1 MKKVNIYLI
10 SLAMMAFSCSKEFSS
25 DEYGGYE
32 MLTDYMLIEYQVG
45 AALRS
50 ITESGSYRF
59 FDPGNSLW
67 SATLETHDHE
77 SGGLTESVDWY
88 VSNGGNNEVLARTVS
103 RSEMYDGPVGL
114 PRMDISMSLVEAGG
128 LVGGYQGGNTIIHR
142 MVLKLT
148 DGRTF
153 STESVSGSLTQS
165 YFKSPF
171 QYRKTITCFMD
182 AGIVTAVPGLYTVNM
197 TDSWG
202 DGWNGGSYS
211 VTQGCAG
218 CAAGGSGTLDIKAA
232 IDTSYLL
239 GVKFSPSTK
248 GALGVYAKAGMLF
261 WDVDYTATGAQLT
274 YDGTA
279 KSGRFLE
286 VDGRDLYMALG
297 VSYAVGKNSSFAFDY
312 MSSKIHDSDI
322 KGYSLTW
329 IQSF

>member
-10 SLAMMAFSCSKEFSS
+10 SLAMMALSCSKEFSS

-32 MLTDYMLIEYQVG
+32 MLTDYMLKEYQVG
-45 AALRS
+45 AALRT

-77 SGGLTESVDWY
+77 SGGLTESVEWY

-202 DGWNGGSYS
+202 DGWNG
-211 VTQGCAG
+211 
-218 CAAGGSGTLDIKAA
+218 AAVVMTLD
-232 IDTSYLL
+232 
-239 GVKFSPSTK
+239 G
-248 GALGVYAKAGMLF
+248 
-261 WDVDYTATGAQLT
+261 VDYSTSFASGSADTIVFEVPAGSATMGFKFVAGAW
-274 YDGTA
+274 D
-279 KSGRFLE
+279 SE
-286 VDGRDLYMALG
+286 VDFNIVYSKLDGSNSQTALPNVG
-297 VSYAVGKNSSFAFDY
+297 ASPPTGYYALSVC
-312 MSSKIHDSDI
+312 
-322 KGYSLTW
+322 
-329 IQSF
+329 Q

>member
-10 SLAMMAFSCSKEFSS
+10 SLAMMALSCSKEFSS

-32 MLTDYMLIEYQVG
+32 MLTDYMLKEYQVG
-45 AALRS
+45 AALRT

-202 DGWNGGSYS
+202 DGWNG
-211 VTQGCAG
+211 
-218 CAAGGSGTLDIKAA
+218 AAVVMTLD
-232 IDTSYLL
+232 
-239 GVKFSPSTK
+239 G
-248 GALGVYAKAGMLF
+248 
-261 WDVDYTATGAQLT
+261 VDYSTSFSTGSADTIVFEVPTGSATMGFKFVAGAW
-274 YDGTA
+274 D
-279 KSGRFLE
+279 SE
-286 VDGRDLYMALG
+286 VDFNIVYSKLDGSNSQTALPNVG
-297 VSYAVGKNSSFAFDY
+297 ASPPTGYYALSVC
-312 MSSKIHDSDI
+312 
-322 KGYSLTW
+322 
-329 IQSF
+329 Q

>member
-32 MLTDYMLIEYQVG
+32 MLTDYMLKEYQVG
-45 AALRS
+45 AALRT

-202 DGWNGGSYS
+202 DGWNGAS
-211 VTQGCAG
+211 VVM
-218 CAAGGSGTLDIKAA
+218 TLD
-232 IDTSYLL
+232 
-239 GVKFSPSTK
+239 G
-248 GALGVYAKAGMLF
+248 
-261 WDVDYTATGAQLT
+261 VDYSTSFSTGSADTIVFEVPTGSATMGFKFVAGAW
-274 YDGTA
+274 D
-279 KSGRFLE
+279 SE
-286 VDGRDLYMALG
+286 VDFNIVYSKLDGSNSQTALPNVG
-297 VSYAVGKNSSFAFDY
+297 ASPPTGYYALSVC
-312 MSSKIHDSDI
+312 
-322 KGYSLTW
+322 
-329 IQSF
+329 Q

>member
-32 MLTDYMLIEYQVG
+32 MLTDYMLKEYQVG
-45 AALRS
+45 AALRT

-202 DGWNGGSYS
+202 DGWNGASVVMTLDGVDYS
-211 VTQGCAG
+211 TSFN
-218 CAAGGSGTLDIKAA
+218 GGSS
-232 IDTSYLL
+232 DTKVFEVPAGSATM
-239 GVKFSPSTK
+239 GFKFVA
-248 GALGVYAKAGMLF
+248 GA
-261 WDVDYTATGAQLT
+261 WD
-274 YDGTA
+274 
-279 KSGRFLE
+279 SE
-286 VDGRDLYMALG
+286 VDFNIVYSKLDGSNSQTALPNVG
-297 VSYAVGKNSSFAFDY
+297 ASPPTGYYALSVC
-312 MSSKIHDSDI
+312 
-322 KGYSLTW
+322 
-329 IQSF
+329 Q

>member
-10 SLAMMAFSCSKEFSS
+10 SLAMMALSCSKEFSS

-32 MLTDYMLIEYQVG
+32 MLTDYMLKEYQVG
-45 AALRS
+45 AALRT

-202 DGWNGGSYS
+202 DGWNGAS
-211 VTQGCAG
+211 VVM
-218 CAAGGSGTLDIKAA
+218 TLD
-232 IDTSYLL
+232 
-239 GVKFSPSTK
+239 G
-248 GALGVYAKAGMLF
+248 
-261 WDVDYTATGAQLT
+261 VDYSTSFATGSADTKVFEVPAGSATMGFKFL
-274 YDGTA
+274 
-279 KSGRFLE
+279 SGAWDSE
-286 VDGRDLYMALG
+286 VDFNIVYSKLDGSNSQMALPNVG
-297 VSYAVGKNSSFAFDY
+297 ASPPTGYYALSVC
-312 MSSKIHDSDI
+312 
-322 KGYSLTW
+322 
-329 IQSF
+329 Q

>member
-1 MKKVNIYLI
+1 
-10 SLAMMAFSCSKEFSS
+10 MAFSCSKEFSS

-32 MLTDYMLIEYQVG
+32 MLTDYMLKEYQVG
-45 AALRS
+45 AALRT

-202 DGWNGGSYS
+202 DGWNG
-211 VTQGCAG
+211 
-218 CAAGGSGTLDIKAA
+218 AAVVMTLD
-232 IDTSYLL
+232 
-239 GVKFSPSTK
+239 G
-248 GALGVYAKAGMLF
+248 
-261 WDVDYTATGAQLT
+261 VDYSTSFSTGSADTIVFEVPTGSATMGFKFVAGAW
-274 YDGTA
+274 D
-279 KSGRFLE
+279 SE
-286 VDGRDLYMALG
+286 VDFNIVYSKLDGSNSQTALPNVG
-297 VSYAVGKNSSFAFDY
+297 ASPPTGYYALSVC
-312 MSSKIHDSDI
+312 
-322 KGYSLTW
+322 
-329 IQSF
+329 Q

>member
-1 MKKVNIYLI
+1 
-10 SLAMMAFSCSKEFSS
+10 MALSCSKEFSS

-32 MLTDYMLIEYQVG
+32 MLTDYMLKEYQVG
-45 AALRS
+45 AALRT

-59 FDPGNSLW
+59 FDAANSLW
-67 SATLETHDHE
+67 SATLEPHDHE

-114 PRMDISMSLVEAGG
+114 PRMDISMSLTEAGG
-128 LVGGYQGGNTIIHR
+128 LVGGYAGGNTIIHR

-182 AGIVTAVPGLYTVNM
+182 AGIVAAVPGLYTVNM

-202 DGWNGGSYS
+202 DGWNGAAVVMTLDGVDYS
-211 VTQGCAG
+211 TSFN
-218 CAAGGSGTLDIKAA
+218 GGSS
-232 IDTSYLL
+232 DTIVFEVPAGSSTM
-239 GVKFSPSTK
+239 GFKFVS
-248 GALGVYAKAGMLF
+248 GA
-261 WDVDYTATGAQLT
+261 WD
-274 YDGTA
+274 
-279 KSGRFLE
+279 SE
-286 VDGRDLYMALG
+286 VDFNIVLMVCYDL
-297 VSYAVGKNSSFAFDY
+297 
-312 MSSKIHDSDI
+312 I
-322 KGYSLTW
+322 KR
-329 IQSF
+329 

>member
-32 MLTDYMLIEYQVG
+32 MLTDYMLKEYQVG
-45 AALRS
+45 AALRT

-182 AGIVTAVPGLYTVNM
+182 AGIVAAVPGLYTVNM

-202 DGWNGGSYS
+202 DGWNG
-211 VTQGCAG
+211 
-218 CAAGGSGTLDIKAA
+218 AAVVMTLD
-232 IDTSYLL
+232 
-239 GVKFSPSTK
+239 G
-248 GALGVYAKAGMLF
+248 
-261 WDVDYTATGAQLT
+261 VDYSTSFASGSADTIVFEVPAGSSTMGFKFVAGAW
-274 YDGTA
+274 D
-279 KSGRFLE
+279 SE
-286 VDGRDLYMALG
+286 VDFNIVYSKLDGSNSQTALPNVG
-297 VSYAVGKNSSFAFDY
+297 ASPPTGYYALSVC
-312 MSSKIHDSDI
+312 
-322 KGYSLTW
+322 
-329 IQSF
+329 Q

>member
-32 MLTDYMLIEYQVG
+32 MLTDYMLKEYQVG
-45 AALRS
+45 AALRT

-67 SATLETHDHE
+67 SATLEPHDHE

-103 RSEMYDGPVGL
+103 RSEMYEGPVGL
-114 PRMDISMSLVEAGG
+114 PRMDISMSLTEAGG

-202 DGWNGGSYS
+202 DGWNGAAVVMTLDGVDYS
-211 VTQGCAG
+211 TSFN
-218 CAAGGSGTLDIKAA
+218 GGSA
-232 IDTSYLL
+232 DTIVFEVPVGSTTM
-239 GVKFSPSTK
+239 GFKFVA
-248 GALGVYAKAGMLF
+248 GA
-261 WDVDYTATGAQLT
+261 WD
-274 YDGTA
+274 
-279 KSGRFLE
+279 SE
-286 VDGRDLYMALG
+286 VDFNIVFSKLDGSNSQTALPNVG
-297 VSYAVGKNSSFAFDY
+297 ASPPTGYYALSVC
-312 MSSKIHDSDI
+312 
-322 KGYSLTW
+322 
-329 IQSF
+329 Q

>member
-1 MKKVNIYLI
+1 MKKINIYLI

-32 MLTDYMLIEYQVG
+32 MLTDYMLKEYQVG
-45 AALRS
+45 AALRT

-67 SATLETHDHE
+67 SATLEPHDHE

-103 RSEMYDGPVGL
+103 RSEMYEGPVGL

-202 DGWNGGSYS
+202 DGWNG
-211 VTQGCAG
+211 
-218 CAAGGSGTLDIKAA
+218 AAVVMTLD
-232 IDTSYLL
+232 
-239 GVKFSPSTK
+239 G
-248 GALGVYAKAGMLF
+248 
-261 WDVDYTATGAQLT
+261 VDYSTSFNSGSADTIVFEVPAGSSTMGFKFVAGAWDSEVDFNIVYSKLDGSNSQTALPNVGASPATG
-274 YDGTA
+274 Y
-279 KSGRFLE
+279 
-286 VDGRDLYMALG
+286 YALS
-297 VSYAVGKNSSFAFDY
+297 VC
-312 MSSKIHDSDI
+312 
-322 KGYSLTW
+322 
-329 IQSF
+329 Q

>member
-32 MLTDYMLIEYQVG
+32 MLTDYMLKEYQVG
-45 AALRS
+45 AALRT

-202 DGWNGGSYS
+202 DGWNGAAVVMTLDGVDYS
-211 VTQGCAG
+211 TSFN
-218 CAAGGSGTLDIKAA
+218 GGSA
-232 IDTSYLL
+232 DTIVFEVPTGSATM
-239 GVKFSPSTK
+239 GFKFVA
-248 GALGVYAKAGMLF
+248 GA
-261 WDVDYTATGAQLT
+261 WD
-274 YDGTA
+274 
-279 KSGRFLE
+279 SE
-286 VDGRDLYMALG
+286 VDFNIVYSKLDGSNSQTALPNVG
-297 VSYAVGKNSSFAFDY
+297 ASPPTGYYALSVC
-312 MSSKIHDSDI
+312 
-322 KGYSLTW
+322 
-329 IQSF
+329 Q

>member
-1 MKKVNIYLI
+1 MKKINIYLI

-32 MLTDYMLIEYQVG
+32 MLTDYMLKEYQVG
-45 AALRS
+45 AALRTIS
-50 ITESGSYRF
+50 ESGSYRF

-67 SATLETHDHE
+67 SATLEPHDHE
-77 SGGLTESVDWY
+77 SGGLTESVEWY

-114 PRMDISMSLVEAGG
+114 PRMDISMSLTEAGG
-128 LVGGYQGGNTIIHR
+128 LVGGYNGGNTIIHR

-202 DGWNGGSYS
+202 DGWNG
-211 VTQGCAG
+211 
-218 CAAGGSGTLDIKAA
+218 AAVVMTLD
-232 IDTSYLL
+232 
-239 GVKFSPSTK
+239 G
-248 GALGVYAKAGMLF
+248 
-261 WDVDYTATGAQLT
+261 VDYSTSFNSGSADTIVFTVPAGSSTMGFKFVSGAW
-274 YDGTA
+274 D
-279 KSGRFLE
+279 SE
-286 VDGRDLYMALG
+286 VDFNIVFSKLDGSNSQTALPNVG
-297 VSYAVGKNSSFAFDY
+297 ASPPTGYYALSVC
-312 MSSKIHDSDI
+312 
-322 KGYSLTW
+322 
-329 IQSF
+329 Q

>member
-32 MLTDYMLIEYQVG
+32 MLTDYMLKEYQVG
-45 AALRS
+45 AALRT

-77 SGGLTESVDWY
+77 SGGLTESVEWY

-202 DGWNGGSYS
+202 DGWNG
-211 VTQGCAG
+211 
-218 CAAGGSGTLDIKAA
+218 AAVVMTLD
-232 IDTSYLL
+232 
-239 GVKFSPSTK
+239 G
-248 GALGVYAKAGMLF
+248 
-261 WDVDYTATGAQLT
+261 VDYSTSFSTGSADTIVFEVPTGSATMGFKFVAGAW
-274 YDGTA
+274 D
-279 KSGRFLE
+279 SE
-286 VDGRDLYMALG
+286 VDFNIVYSKLDGSNSQTALPNVG
-297 VSYAVGKNSSFAFDY
+297 ASPPTGYYALSVC
-312 MSSKIHDSDI
+312 
-322 KGYSLTW
+322 
-329 IQSF
+329 Q

>member
-32 MLTDYMLIEYQVG
+32 MLTDYMLKEYQVG
-45 AALRS
+45 AALRT

-103 RSEMYDGPVGL
+103 RSEMYEGPVGL

-182 AGIVTAVPGLYTVNM
+182 AGIVAAVPGLYTVNM

-202 DGWNGGSYS
+202 DGWNG
-211 VTQGCAG
+211 
-218 CAAGGSGTLDIKAA
+218 AAVVMTLD
-232 IDTSYLL
+232 
-239 GVKFSPSTK
+239 G
-248 GALGVYAKAGMLF
+248 
-261 WDVDYTATGAQLT
+261 VDYSTSFASGSADTIVFEVPAGSATMGFKFVAGAW
-274 YDGTA
+274 D
-279 KSGRFLE
+279 SE
-286 VDGRDLYMALG
+286 VDFNIVYSKLDGSNSQTALPNVG
-297 VSYAVGKNSSFAFDY
+297 ASPPTGYYALSVC
-312 MSSKIHDSDI
+312 
-322 KGYSLTW
+322 
-329 IQSF
+329 Q

>member
-1 MKKVNIYLI
+1 MKKINIYLI

-32 MLTDYMLIEYQVG
+32 MLTDYMLKEYQVG
-45 AALRS
+45 AALRT

-77 SGGLTESVDWY
+77 SGGLTESVEWY

-182 AGIVTAVPGLYTVNM
+182 AGIVAAVPGLYTVNM

-202 DGWNGGSYS
+202 DGWNGASVVMTLDGVDYS
-211 VTQGCAG
+211 TSFN
-218 CAAGGSGTLDIKAA
+218 GGSS
-232 IDTSYLL
+232 DTKVFEVPVGSTTM
-239 GVKFSPSTK
+239 GFKFVA
-248 GALGVYAKAGMLF
+248 GA
-261 WDVDYTATGAQLT
+261 WD
-274 YDGTA
+274 
-279 KSGRFLE
+279 SE
-286 VDGRDLYMALG
+286 VDFNIVFSKLDGSNSQTALPNVG
-297 VSYAVGKNSSFAFDY
+297 ASPPTGYYALSVC
-312 MSSKIHDSDI
+312 
-322 KGYSLTW
+322 
-329 IQSF
+329 Q

>member
-32 MLTDYMLIEYQVG
+32 MLTDYMLKEYQVG
-45 AALRS
+45 AALRT

-67 SATLETHDHE
+67 SATLEPHDHQ

-182 AGIVTAVPGLYTVNM
+182 AGIVAAVPGLYTVNM

-202 DGWNGGSYS
+202 DGWNG
-211 VTQGCAG
+211 
-218 CAAGGSGTLDIKAA
+218 AAVVMTLD
-232 IDTSYLL
+232 
-239 GVKFSPSTK
+239 G
-248 GALGVYAKAGMLF
+248 
-261 WDVDYTATGAQLT
+261 VDYSTSFASGSADTIVFEVPAGSATMGFKFVAGAW
-274 YDGTA
+274 D
-279 KSGRFLE
+279 SE
-286 VDGRDLYMALG
+286 VDFNIVYSKLDGSNSQTALPNVG
-297 VSYAVGKNSSFAFDY
+297 ASPPTGYYALSVC
-312 MSSKIHDSDI
+312 
-322 KGYSLTW
+322 
-329 IQSF
+329 Q

>member
-1 MKKVNIYLI
+1 MKKINIYLI

-32 MLTDYMLIEYQVG
+32 MLTDYMLKEYQVG
-45 AALRS
+45 AALRT

-182 AGIVTAVPGLYTVNM
+182 AGIVAAVPGLYTVNM

-202 DGWNGGSYS
+202 DGWNGASVVMTLDGVDYS
-211 VTQGCAG
+211 TSFN
-218 CAAGGSGTLDIKAA
+218 GGSA
-232 IDTSYLL
+232 DTKVFEVPVGSATM
-239 GVKFSPSTK
+239 GFKFVA
-248 GALGVYAKAGMLF
+248 GA
-261 WDVDYTATGAQLT
+261 WD
-274 YDGTA
+274 
-279 KSGRFLE
+279 SE
-286 VDGRDLYMALG
+286 VDFNIVYSKLDGSNSQTALPNVG
-297 VSYAVGKNSSFAFDY
+297 ASPPTGYYALSVC
-312 MSSKIHDSDI
+312 
-322 KGYSLTW
+322 
-329 IQSF
+329 Q

>member
-32 MLTDYMLIEYQVG
+32 MLTDYMLKEYQVG
-45 AALRS
+45 AALRT

-77 SGGLTESVDWY
+77 SGGLTESVEWY

-202 DGWNGGSYS
+202 DGWNG
-211 VTQGCAG
+211 
-218 CAAGGSGTLDIKAA
+218 AAVVMTLD
-232 IDTSYLL
+232 
-239 GVKFSPSTK
+239 G
-248 GALGVYAKAGMLF
+248 
-261 WDVDYTATGAQLT
+261 VDYSTSFASGSADTIVFEVPAGSSTMGFKFVAGAW
-274 YDGTA
+274 D
-279 KSGRFLE
+279 SE
-286 VDGRDLYMALG
+286 VDFNIVYSKLDGSNSQTALPNVG
-297 VSYAVGKNSSFAFDY
+297 ASPPTGYYALSVC
-312 MSSKIHDSDI
+312 
-322 KGYSLTW
+322 
-329 IQSF
+329 Q

>member
-32 MLTDYMLIEYQVG
+32 MLTDYMLKEYQVG
-45 AALRS
+45 AALRT

-103 RSEMYDGPVGL
+103 RSEMYEGPVGL
-114 PRMDISMSLVEAGG
+114 PRMDISMSLTEAGG

-202 DGWNGGSYS
+202 DGWNGAAVVMTLDGVDYS
-211 VTQGCAG
+211 TSFN
-218 CAAGGSGTLDIKAA
+218 GGSA
-232 IDTSYLL
+232 DTIVFEVPVGSTTM
-239 GVKFSPSTK
+239 GFKFVA
-248 GALGVYAKAGMLF
+248 GA
-261 WDVDYTATGAQLT
+261 WD
-274 YDGTA
+274 
-279 KSGRFLE
+279 SE
-286 VDGRDLYMALG
+286 VDFNIVFSKLDGSNSQTALPNVG
-297 VSYAVGKNSSFAFDY
+297 ASPPTGYYALSVC
-312 MSSKIHDSDI
+312 
-322 KGYSLTW
+322 
-329 IQSF
+329 Q

>member
-1 MKKVNIYLI
+1 
-10 SLAMMAFSCSKEFSS
+10 MAFSCSKEFSS

-32 MLTDYMLIEYQVG
+32 MLTDYMLKEYQVG
-45 AALRS
+45 AALRT

-182 AGIVTAVPGLYTVNM
+182 AGIVAAVPGLYTVNM

-202 DGWNGGSYS
+202 DGWNG
-211 VTQGCAG
+211 
-218 CAAGGSGTLDIKAA
+218 AAVVMTLD
-232 IDTSYLL
+232 
-239 GVKFSPSTK
+239 G
-248 GALGVYAKAGMLF
+248 
-261 WDVDYTATGAQLT
+261 VDYSTSFASGSADTIVFEVPAGSATMGFKFVAGAW
-274 YDGTA
+274 D
-279 KSGRFLE
+279 SE
-286 VDGRDLYMALG
+286 VDFNIVYSKLDGSNSQTALPNVG
-297 VSYAVGKNSSFAFDY
+297 ASPPTGYYALSVC
-312 MSSKIHDSDI
+312 
-322 KGYSLTW
+322 
-329 IQSF
+329 Q

>member
-1 MKKVNIYLI
+1 MKKINIYLI

-32 MLTDYMLIEYQVG
+32 MLTDYMLKEYQVG
-45 AALRS
+45 AALRT

-67 SATLETHDHE
+67 SATLEPHDHE

-114 PRMDISMSLVEAGG
+114 PRMDISMSLTEAGG

-182 AGIVTAVPGLYTVNM
+182 AGIVAAVPGLYTVNM

-202 DGWNGGSYS
+202 DGWNG
-211 VTQGCAG
+211 
-218 CAAGGSGTLDIKAA
+218 AAVVMTLD
-232 IDTSYLL
+232 
-239 GVKFSPSTK
+239 G
-248 GALGVYAKAGMLF
+248 
-261 WDVDYTATGAQLT
+261 VDYSTSFNSGSADTIVFEVPTSASTMGFKFVAGAW
-274 YDGTA
+274 D
-279 KSGRFLE
+279 SE
-286 VDGRDLYMALG
+286 VDFNIVYSKLDGSNSQTALPNVG
-297 VSYAVGKNSSFAFDY
+297 ASPPTGYYALSVC
-312 MSSKIHDSDI
+312 
-322 KGYSLTW
+322 
-329 IQSF
+329 Q

>member
-1 MKKVNIYLI
+1 
-10 SLAMMAFSCSKEFSS
+10 MALSCSKEFSS

-32 MLTDYMLIEYQVG
+32 MLTDYMLKEYQVG
-45 AALRS
+45 AALRT

-182 AGIVTAVPGLYTVNM
+182 AGIVAAVPGLYTVNM

-202 DGWNGGSYS
+202 DGWNG
-211 VTQGCAG
+211 
-218 CAAGGSGTLDIKAA
+218 AAVVMTLD
-232 IDTSYLL
+232 
-239 GVKFSPSTK
+239 G
-248 GALGVYAKAGMLF
+248 
-261 WDVDYTATGAQLT
+261 VDYSTSFASGSADTIVFEVPAGSATMGFKFVSGAW
-274 YDGTA
+274 D
-279 KSGRFLE
+279 SE
-286 VDGRDLYMALG
+286 VDFNIVFSKLDGSNSQTALPNVG
-297 VSYAVGKNSSFAFDY
+297 ASPPTGYYALSVC
-312 MSSKIHDSDI
+312 
-322 KGYSLTW
+322 
-329 IQSF
+329 Q

>member
-1 MKKVNIYLI
+1 MKKINIYLI

-32 MLTDYMLIEYQVG
+32 MLTDYMLKEYQVG
-45 AALRS
+45 AALRT

-182 AGIVTAVPGLYTVNM
+182 AGIVAAVPGLYTVNM

-202 DGWNGGSYS
+202 DGWNGASVVMTLDGVDYS
-211 VTQGCAG
+211 TSFN
-218 CAAGGSGTLDIKAA
+218 GGSS
-232 IDTSYLL
+232 DTKVFEVPVGSTTM
-239 GVKFSPSTK
+239 GFKFVA
-248 GALGVYAKAGMLF
+248 GA
-261 WDVDYTATGAQLT
+261 WD
-274 YDGTA
+274 
-279 KSGRFLE
+279 SE
-286 VDGRDLYMALG
+286 VDFNIVFSKLDGSNSQTALPNVG
-297 VSYAVGKNSSFAFDY
+297 ASPPTGYYALSVC
-312 MSSKIHDSDI
+312 
-322 KGYSLTW
+322 
-329 IQSF
+329 Q

>member
-32 MLTDYMLIEYQVG
+32 MLTDYMLKEYQVG
-45 AALRS
+45 AALRT

-59 FDPGNSLW
+59 FDAANSLW

-182 AGIVTAVPGLYTVNM
+182 AGIVAAVPGKYTVNM

-202 DGWNGGSYS
+202 DGWNG
-211 VTQGCAG
+211 
-218 CAAGGSGTLDIKAA
+218 AAVVMTLD
-232 IDTSYLL
+232 
-239 GVKFSPSTK
+239 G
-248 GALGVYAKAGMLF
+248 
-261 WDVDYTATGAQLT
+261 VDYSTSFNSGAADT
-274 YDGTA
+274 IVFEVPAGSSTMGF
-279 KSGRFLE
+279 KFVSGAWDSE
-286 VDGRDLYMALG
+286 VDFNIIYSKLDGSNSQVALPNVG
-297 VSYAVGKNSSFAFDY
+297 ASPAAVYYALSVC
-312 MSSKIHDSDI
+312 
-322 KGYSLTW
+322 
-329 IQSF
+329 Q

>member
-1 MKKVNIYLI
+1 
-10 SLAMMAFSCSKEFSS
+10 MAFSCSKEFSS

-32 MLTDYMLIEYQVG
+32 MLTDYMLKEYQVG
-45 AALRS
+45 AALRT

-67 SATLETHDHE
+67 SATLEPHDHQ

-114 PRMDISMSLVEAGG
+114 PRMDISMSLTEAGG

-182 AGIVTAVPGLYTVNM
+182 AGIVAAVPGLYTVNM

-202 DGWNGGSYS
+202 DGWNG
-211 VTQGCAG
+211 
-218 CAAGGSGTLDIKAA
+218 AAVVMTLD
-232 IDTSYLL
+232 
-239 GVKFSPSTK
+239 G
-248 GALGVYAKAGMLF
+248 
-261 WDVDYTATGAQLT
+261 VDYSTSFASGSADTIVFEVPAGSATMGFKFVAGAW
-274 YDGTA
+274 D
-279 KSGRFLE
+279 SE
-286 VDGRDLYMALG
+286 VDFNIVYSKLDGSNSQTALPNVG
-297 VSYAVGKNSSFAFDY
+297 ASPPTGYYALSVC
-312 MSSKIHDSDI
+312 
-322 KGYSLTW
+322 
-329 IQSF
+329 Q

>member
-1 MKKVNIYLI
+1 
-10 SLAMMAFSCSKEFSS
+10 MMAFSCSKEFSS

-32 MLTDYMLIEYQVG
+32 MLTDYMLKEYQVG
-45 AALRS
+45 AALRT

-202 DGWNGGSYS
+202 DGWNG
-211 VTQGCAG
+211 
-218 CAAGGSGTLDIKAA
+218 AAVVMTLD
-232 IDTSYLL
+232 
-239 GVKFSPSTK
+239 G
-248 GALGVYAKAGMLF
+248 
-261 WDVDYTATGAQLT
+261 VDYSTSFSTGSADTIVFEVPTGSATMGFKFVAGAW
-274 YDGTA
+274 D
-279 KSGRFLE
+279 SE
-286 VDGRDLYMALG
+286 VDFNIVYSKLDGSNSQTALPNVG
-297 VSYAVGKNSSFAFDY
+297 ASPPTGYYALSVC
-312 MSSKIHDSDI
+312 
-322 KGYSLTW
+322 
-329 IQSF
+329 Q

>member
-1 MKKVNIYLI
+1 
-10 SLAMMAFSCSKEFSS
+10 
-25 DEYGGYE
+25 
-32 MLTDYMLIEYQVG
+32 MLTDYMLKEYQVG
-45 AALRS
+45 AALRT

-59 FDPGNSLW
+59 FDPGNYLW

-114 PRMDISMSLVEAGG
+114 PRMDISMSPVEAGG

-182 AGIVTAVPGLYTVNM
+182 AGIVAAVPGLYTVNM

-202 DGWNGGSYS
+202 DGWNG
-211 VTQGCAG
+211 
-218 CAAGGSGTLDIKAA
+218 AAVVMTLD
-232 IDTSYLL
+232 
-239 GVKFSPSTK
+239 G
-248 GALGVYAKAGMLF
+248 
-261 WDVDYTATGAQLT
+261 VDYSTSFSTGSADTIVFEVPTGSATMGFKFVAGAW
-274 YDGTA
+274 D
-279 KSGRFLE
+279 SE
-286 VDGRDLYMALG
+286 VDFNIVYSKLDGSNSQTALPNVG
-297 VSYAVGKNSSFAFDY
+297 ASPPTGYYALSVC
-312 MSSKIHDSDI
+312 
-322 KGYSLTW
+322 
-329 IQSF
+329 Q

>member
-1 MKKVNIYLI
+1 
-10 SLAMMAFSCSKEFSS
+10 MMAFSCSKEFSS

-32 MLTDYMLIEYQVG
+32 MLTDYMLKEYQVG
-45 AALRS
+45 AALRT

-77 SGGLTESVDWY
+77 SGGLTESVEWY

-202 DGWNGGSYS
+202 DGWNG
-211 VTQGCAG
+211 
-218 CAAGGSGTLDIKAA
+218 AAVVMTLD
-232 IDTSYLL
+232 
-239 GVKFSPSTK
+239 G
-248 GALGVYAKAGMLF
+248 
-261 WDVDYTATGAQLT
+261 VDYSTSFSTGSADTIVFEVPTGSATMGFKFVAGAW
-274 YDGTA
+274 D
-279 KSGRFLE
+279 SE
-286 VDGRDLYMALG
+286 VDFNIVYSKLDGSNSQTALPNVG
-297 VSYAVGKNSSFAFDY
+297 ASPPTGYYALSVC
-312 MSSKIHDSDI
+312 
-322 KGYSLTW
+322 
-329 IQSF
+329 Q

>member
-32 MLTDYMLIEYQVG
+32 MLTDYMLKEYQVG
-45 AALRS
+45 AALRT

-67 SATLETHDHE
+67 SATLEPHDHE

-114 PRMDISMSLVEAGG
+114 PRMDISMSLAEAGG

-182 AGIVTAVPGLYTVNM
+182 AGIVAAVPGLYTVNM

-202 DGWNGGSYS
+202 DGWNG
-211 VTQGCAG
+211 
-218 CAAGGSGTLDIKAA
+218 AAVVMTLD
-232 IDTSYLL
+232 
-239 GVKFSPSTK
+239 G
-248 GALGVYAKAGMLF
+248 
-261 WDVDYTATGAQLT
+261 VDYSTSFNSGSADTIVFEVPTSASTMGFKFVAGAW
-274 YDGTA
+274 D
-279 KSGRFLE
+279 SE
-286 VDGRDLYMALG
+286 VDFNIVYSKLDGSNSQTALPNVG
-297 VSYAVGKNSSFAFDY
+297 ASPPTGYYALSVC
-312 MSSKIHDSDI
+312 
-322 KGYSLTW
+322 
-329 IQSF
+329 Q

>member
-1 MKKVNIYLI
+1 
-10 SLAMMAFSCSKEFSS
+10 MMALSCSKEFSS

-32 MLTDYMLIEYQVG
+32 MLTDYMLKEYQVG
-45 AALRS
+45 AALRTK
-50 ITESGSYRF
+50 TESGSYRF

-202 DGWNGGSYS
+202 DGWNGAS
-211 VTQGCAG
+211 VVM
-218 CAAGGSGTLDIKAA
+218 TLD
-232 IDTSYLL
+232 
-239 GVKFSPSTK
+239 G
-248 GALGVYAKAGMLF
+248 
-261 WDVDYTATGAQLT
+261 VDYSTSFATGSADT
-274 YDGTA
+274 KVFEVPVGSATMGFKFVAGAWD
-279 KSGRFLE
+279 SE
-286 VDGRDLYMALG
+286 VDFNIVYSKLDGSNSQTALPNVG
-297 VSYAVGKNSSFAFDY
+297 ASPPTGYYALSVC
-312 MSSKIHDSDI
+312 
-322 KGYSLTW
+322 
-329 IQSF
+329 Q

>member
-32 MLTDYMLIEYQVG
+32 MLTDYMLKEYQVG
-45 AALRS
+45 AALRT

-77 SGGLTESVDWY
+77 SGGLTESVEWY

-182 AGIVTAVPGLYTVNM
+182 AGIVAAVPGLYTVNM

-202 DGWNGGSYS
+202 DGWNG
-211 VTQGCAG
+211 
-218 CAAGGSGTLDIKAA
+218 AAVVMTLD
-232 IDTSYLL
+232 
-239 GVKFSPSTK
+239 G
-248 GALGVYAKAGMLF
+248 
-261 WDVDYTATGAQLT
+261 VDYSTSFNSGSADTIVFEVPAGSATMGFKFVAGAW
-274 YDGTA
+274 D
-279 KSGRFLE
+279 SE
-286 VDGRDLYMALG
+286 VDFNIVYSKLDGSNSQTALPNVG
-297 VSYAVGKNSSFAFDY
+297 ASPPTGYYALSVC
-312 MSSKIHDSDI
+312 
-322 KGYSLTW
+322 
-329 IQSF
+329 Q

>member
-1 MKKVNIYLI
+1 MKKINIYLI

-32 MLTDYMLIEYQVG
+32 MLTDYMLKEYQVG
-45 AALRS
+45 AALRT

-103 RSEMYDGPVGL
+103 RSEMYEGPVGL
-114 PRMDISMSLVEAGG
+114 PRMDISMSLTEAGG

-202 DGWNGGSYS
+202 DGWNGAAVVMTLDGVDYS
-211 VTQGCAG
+211 TSFN
-218 CAAGGSGTLDIKAA
+218 GGSA
-232 IDTSYLL
+232 DTIVFEVPVGSTTM
-239 GVKFSPSTK
+239 GFKFVA
-248 GALGVYAKAGMLF
+248 GA
-261 WDVDYTATGAQLT
+261 WD
-274 YDGTA
+274 
-279 KSGRFLE
+279 SE
-286 VDGRDLYMALG
+286 VDFNIVFSKLDGSNSQTALPNVG
-297 VSYAVGKNSSFAFDY
+297 ASPPTGYYALSVC
-312 MSSKIHDSDI
+312 
-322 KGYSLTW
+322 
-329 IQSF
+329 Q

>member
-32 MLTDYMLIEYQVG
+32 MLTDYMLKEYQVG
-45 AALRS
+45 AALRTIS
-50 ITESGSYRF
+50 ESGSYRF

-114 PRMDISMSLVEAGG
+114 PRMDISMSLTEAGG

-202 DGWNGGSYS
+202 DGWNG
-211 VTQGCAG
+211 
-218 CAAGGSGTLDIKAA
+218 AAVVMTLD
-232 IDTSYLL
+232 
-239 GVKFSPSTK
+239 G
-248 GALGVYAKAGMLF
+248 
-261 WDVDYTATGAQLT
+261 VDYSTSFNSGSADTIVFEVPVGSTTMGFKFVAGAW
-274 YDGTA
+274 D
-279 KSGRFLE
+279 SE
-286 VDGRDLYMALG
+286 VDFNIVFSKLDGSNSQTALPNVG
-297 VSYAVGKNSSFAFDY
+297 ASPPTGYYALSVC
-312 MSSKIHDSDI
+312 
-322 KGYSLTW
+322 
-329 IQSF
+329 Q

>member
-1 MKKVNIYLI
+1 
-10 SLAMMAFSCSKEFSS
+10 
-25 DEYGGYE
+25 
-32 MLTDYMLIEYQVG
+32 MLTDYMLKEYQVG
-45 AALRS
+45 AALRT

-67 SATLETHDHE
+67 SATLEPHDHE

-182 AGIVTAVPGLYTVNM
+182 AGIVAAVPGLYTVNM

-202 DGWNGGSYS
+202 DGWNG
-211 VTQGCAG
+211 
-218 CAAGGSGTLDIKAA
+218 AAVVMTLD
-232 IDTSYLL
+232 
-239 GVKFSPSTK
+239 G
-248 GALGVYAKAGMLF
+248 
-261 WDVDYTATGAQLT
+261 VDYSTSFNSGSADTIVFEVPTSASTMGFKFVAGAW
-274 YDGTA
+274 D
-279 KSGRFLE
+279 SE
-286 VDGRDLYMALG
+286 VDFNIVYSKLDGSNSQTALPNVG
-297 VSYAVGKNSSFAFDY
+297 ASPPTGYYALSVC
-312 MSSKIHDSDI
+312 
-322 KGYSLTW
+322 
-329 IQSF
+329 Q

>member
-32 MLTDYMLIEYQVG
+32 MLTDYMLKEYQVG
-45 AALRS
+45 AALRT

-67 SATLETHDHE
+67 SATLEPHDHE

-182 AGIVTAVPGLYTVNM
+182 AGIVAAVPGLYTVNM

-202 DGWNGGSYS
+202 DGWNGAAVVMTLDGVDYSTSFNSGSADTIVFEVPTSASTMGFKFVAGAWDSEVDFNIVYS
-211 VTQGCAG
+211 KLDGSNSQTALPNVGASP
-218 CAAGGSGTLDIKAA
+218 AAG
-232 IDTSYLL
+232 YY
-239 GVKFSPSTK
+239 
-248 GALGVYAKAGMLF
+248 ALSVC
-261 WDVDYTATGAQLT
+261 Q
-274 YDGTA
+274 
-279 KSGRFLE
+279 
-286 VDGRDLYMALG
+286 
-297 VSYAVGKNSSFAFDY
+297 
-312 MSSKIHDSDI
+312 
-322 KGYSLTW
+322 
-329 IQSF
+329 

>member
-1 MKKVNIYLI
+1 MKKINIYLI
-10 SLAMMAFSCSKEFSS
+10 SLAMMALSCSKEFSS

-32 MLTDYMLIEYQVG
+32 MLTDYMLKEYQVG
-45 AALRS
+45 AALRT

-67 SATLETHDHE
+67 SATLEPHDHE
-77 SGGLTESVDWY
+77 SGGLTESVEWY

-202 DGWNGGSYS
+202 DGWNG
-211 VTQGCAG
+211 
-218 CAAGGSGTLDIKAA
+218 AAVVMTLD
-232 IDTSYLL
+232 
-239 GVKFSPSTK
+239 G
-248 GALGVYAKAGMLF
+248 
-261 WDVDYTATGAQLT
+261 VDYSTSFASGSADTIVFEVPAGSATMGFKFVAGAW
-274 YDGTA
+274 D
-279 KSGRFLE
+279 SE
-286 VDGRDLYMALG
+286 VDFNIVYSKLDGSNSQTALPNVG
-297 VSYAVGKNSSFAFDY
+297 ASPPTGYYALSVC
-312 MSSKIHDSDI
+312 
-322 KGYSLTW
+322 
-329 IQSF
+329 Q

>member
-1 MKKVNIYLI
+1 MKKINIYLI

-32 MLTDYMLIEYQVG
+32 MLTDYMLKEYQVG
-45 AALRS
+45 AALRT

-77 SGGLTESVDWY
+77 SGGLTESVEWY

-182 AGIVTAVPGLYTVNM
+182 AGIVAAVPGLYTVNM

-202 DGWNGGSYS
+202 DGWNG
-211 VTQGCAG
+211 
-218 CAAGGSGTLDIKAA
+218 AAVVMTLD
-232 IDTSYLL
+232 
-239 GVKFSPSTK
+239 G
-248 GALGVYAKAGMLF
+248 
-261 WDVDYTATGAQLT
+261 VDYSTSFNSGSADTIVFEVPAGSSTMGFKFVAGAW
-274 YDGTA
+274 D
-279 KSGRFLE
+279 SE
-286 VDGRDLYMALG
+286 VDFNIVYSKLDGSNSQTALPNVG
-297 VSYAVGKNSSFAFDY
+297 ASPPTGYYALSVC
-312 MSSKIHDSDI
+312 
-322 KGYSLTW
+322 
-329 IQSF
+329 Q

>member
-32 MLTDYMLIEYQVG
+32 MLTDYMLKEYQVG
-45 AALRS
+45 AALRT

-182 AGIVTAVPGLYTVNM
+182 AGIVAAVPGLYTVNM

-202 DGWNGGSYS
+202 DGWNG
-211 VTQGCAG
+211 
-218 CAAGGSGTLDIKAA
+218 AAVVMTLD
-232 IDTSYLL
+232 
-239 GVKFSPSTK
+239 G
-248 GALGVYAKAGMLF
+248 
-261 WDVDYTATGAQLT
+261 VDYSTSFNSGSADTIVFEVPAGSATMGFKFVAGAW
-274 YDGTA
+274 D
-279 KSGRFLE
+279 SE
-286 VDGRDLYMALG
+286 VDFNIVYSKLDGSNSQTALPNVG
-297 VSYAVGKNSSFAFDY
+297 ASPPTGYYALSVC
-312 MSSKIHDSDI
+312 
-322 KGYSLTW
+322 
-329 IQSF
+329 Q